1 MLNNYN
7 KIYEEMLAAFA
18 ELHNGHI
25 HLKERTSNTSALEVK
40 KALQKIKATT
50 MALRNEVLVVQR
62 QYNIERETK
71 RIEYKEQMRSEK
83 EREAQR
89 KKLKRIKDDN
99 PGRFGRSI

>member
-7 KIYEEMLAAFA
+7 KVYDEMMAAFA

-25 HLKERTSNTSALEVK
+25 HFKERVSNTSALEVK

-50 MALRNEVLVVQR
+50 MSLRNEVVLAQR
-62 QYNIERETK
+62 QYNVELADK
-71 RIEYKEQMRSEK
+71 RLEYKEQRRSDK

>member
-62 QYNIERETK
+62 QYNVELENK
-71 RIEYKEQMRSEK
+71 RVEYKEQMRSEK

-89 KKLKRIKDDN
+89 KKLKRIKN
-99 PGRFGRSI
+99 EHPSRFDRRV

>member
-50 MALRNEVLVVQR
+50 MSLRNEVLVVQR
-62 QYNIERETK
+62 QYNVEREDK
-71 RIEYKEQMRSEK
+71 RKEYKELRRSEK

-89 KKLKRIKDDN
+89 KKLKRIKN
-99 PGRFGRSI
+99 EHPSRFDRRV